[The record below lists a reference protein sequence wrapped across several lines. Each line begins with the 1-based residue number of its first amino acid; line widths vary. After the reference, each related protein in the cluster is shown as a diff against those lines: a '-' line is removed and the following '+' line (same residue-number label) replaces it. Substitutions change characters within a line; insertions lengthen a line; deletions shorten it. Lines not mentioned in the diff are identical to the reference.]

1 MGLALVGAS
10 VEGRGVGVLWAPT
23 AVGQRGLKPESPLSL
38 LPSSQTPLVEG
49 NQPVRPIISEVT
61 NESSVAQNRFPHL

>member
-38 LPSSQTPLVEG
+38 LPSYSDSTCGGVPTG
-49 NQPVRPIISEVT
+49 
-61 NESSVAQNRFPHL
+61 